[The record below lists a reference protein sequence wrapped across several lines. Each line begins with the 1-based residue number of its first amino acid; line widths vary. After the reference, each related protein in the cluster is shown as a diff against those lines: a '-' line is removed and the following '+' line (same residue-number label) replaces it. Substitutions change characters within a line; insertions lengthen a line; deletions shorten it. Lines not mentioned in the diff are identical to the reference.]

1 MTSKGEK
8 KKPHKRK
15 AASPWMTGTGKRR
28 AKPFFPERPLSARP
42 FHGLSK
48 SGERAELTTL
58 SLSRVLLLSLKPP
71 PGDASVEALKTENRE
86 RLFAFSIPQPP
97 GDPKLLE
104 VPVEPKKIKMTFP
117 PGVAKSIGHL
127 GIELLKKR
135 HVHSGLQRRSV
146 LPSVNLSEGLKVL
159 GLVPY
164 NTAADNGGAP
174 VLYKSDEEILGR
186 QKPGFGQS
194 SQLQESAE
202 GGIADVGLDDKM
214 TWVMNTTY
222 ISVADRKRDR
232 KGHGTVAVER
242 KVSGEGTSEDVVDGI
257 AQSFEAV
264 KRTVKHPTKK
274 GVRAVE
280 TRPLVPYDAEQSKS
294 DLLQLQINGRDPLE
308 GCSAKGSVV
317 KQCTVTKDEGKS
329 LRILSS
335 LQRSVDSLL
344 TALSSPGEEAVE
356 VTLLM
361 LPEKDSKDRYRFV
374 NGYKYEAVNMRDLLL
389 LEGEERIEYLPFSA
403 KLALTKLQTRDKAVN
418 DVLAGVKRGGGQ
430 VIKR

>member
-15 AASPWMTGTGKRR
+15 AASPWMTGT
-28 AKPFFPERPLSARP
+28 
-42 FHGLSK
+42 
-48 SGERAELTTL
+48 
-58 SLSRVLLLSLKPP
+58 
-71 PGDASVEALKTENRE
+71 GDASVEALKTENRE

-264 KRTVKHPTKK
+264 KRTAKHPTKK

-317 KQCTVTKDEGKS
+317 KQCTVTKDE
-329 LRILSS
+329 
-335 LQRSVDSLL
+335 
-344 TALSSPGEEAVE
+344 GEEAVE